1 VQLSADL
8 PPELVPLAWLLGSW
22 AGAGVGG
29 HPEPEEYRFGQE
41 LDVSHDGRAFLSW
54 TSRTWWLDEAGERV
68 RPLTSEAG
76 FWRPQP
82 DGALEVV
89 LAHAEGYAEVWV
101 GSVVGP
107 RIDLHTD
114 VVARTHSALEYT
126 AGHRLYGLVE
136 GDLAWAYDIA
146 ARGEPLQA
154 SMSARLKRVR

>member
-1 VQLSADL
+1 
-8 PPELVPLAWLLGSW
+8 
-22 AGAGVGG
+22 
-29 HPEPEEYRFGQE
+29 
-41 LDVSHDGRAFLSW
+41 LSW
-54 TSRTWWLDEAGERV
+54 TSRTWWLDEAGERA